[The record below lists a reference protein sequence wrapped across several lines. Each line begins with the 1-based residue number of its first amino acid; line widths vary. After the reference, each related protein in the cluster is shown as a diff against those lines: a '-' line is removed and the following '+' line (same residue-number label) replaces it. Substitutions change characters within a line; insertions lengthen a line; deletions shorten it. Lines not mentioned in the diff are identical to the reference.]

1 MDLASRGEGGEQWRL
16 GHRPG
21 LDGARGIAIALVLA
35 GHALPSGFAA
45 GSVGVSLF
53 FVLSGFLITSL
64 LLEERAGTGKIDL
77 KHFYDRRIR
86 RLLPAFVVCW
96 AVVVVAMVFIGQ
108 AQQGLLDGLVAAS
121 YVGNWV
127 IAAGNWLG
135 PLTHTWSLAIE
146 EQFYLVWPVVML
158 VALRYVR
165 NRPLAL
171 ILLLVAVTIE
181 LARAVAWTNGVPWIR
196 LAYGTDLQADGLL
209 LGCALAI
216 IMHTRPIHLPNLV
229 RPIALA
235 GLVAIAFAVPDPAY
249 RFAGNTL
256 AVLLSVA
263 LVAALVSSSG
273 KDPVFNNRSLGYLG
287 LISYGL
293 YLWHFPI
300 LWFLGFTD
308 SRPYPGPALAVVGVV
323 LSVAVAVASYVW
335 VEQRFRRP
343 KARVSTV
350 EPVAAQEAALPA

>member
-1 MDLASRGEGGEQWRL
+1 MGSEQWRL

-21 LDGARGIAIALVLA
+21 LDGARGLAIALVLA
-35 GHALPSGFAA
+35 GHALPSGYAA

-64 LLEERAGTGKIDL
+64 LFEERALTGRIDL
-77 KHFYDRRIR
+77 KQFYDRRIR

-96 AVVVVAMVFIGQ
+96 AVVVVSMIFIGQ

-158 VALRYVR
+158 FALRYVR
-165 NRPLAL
+165 NRPLVLMLL
-171 ILLLVAVTIE
+171 IVAVSIE
-181 LARAVAWTNGVPWIR
+181 LARAVLWTNGISWVR

-216 IMHTRPIHLPNLV
+216 ILHMRPVSLPSLTRPF
-229 RPIALA
+229 ALA
-235 GLVAIAFAVPDPAY
+235 GLVAIAFAFPDPAY

-263 LVAALVSSSG
+263 LVASLVSSTN
-273 KDPVFNNRSLGYLG
+273 KDPIFHNRGLGYLG

-308 SRPYPGPALAVVGVV
+308 SRPYPGPALAVVGIVV
-323 LSVAVAVASYVW
+323 SVGVAVASYVW
-335 VEQRFRRP
+335 VEQRFRRRGTRGS
-343 KARVSTV
+343 AVVSA
-350 EPVAAQEAALPA
+350 PAQEAATA